1 MAGLIKPLNSVYD
14 QFRRLPGVGNKSALR
29 LAYHI
34 IDMPE
39 EEVRRLAET
48 LLQAKREIR
57 FCKECFNLTDS
68 DVCEI
73 CADTERDHSMICVVE
88 QPQDAMAMERSHGYT
103 GVYHVLH
110 GCLSPLD
117 GIGPE
122 NLRIKELLF
131 RLEKEDVKEVILATN
146 SNVEG
151 EATASYLAQL
161 LRHQPVMV
169 SRIARGLPMGG
180 DLEYAD
186 EVTLAK
192 ALENRTPIQRIREIQ
207 FVLGNDSFMSMNCRT
222 C

>member
-1 MAGLIKPLNSVYD
+1 MAGLIKPLNSVSD

-34 IDMPE
+34 IHMPE

-68 DVCEI
+68 DVCGI

-131 RLEKEDVKEVILATN
+131 RLAKEDVKEVILATN

-192 ALENRTPIQRIREIQ
+192 ALENRTPIKE
-207 FVLGNDSFMSMNCRT
+207 
-222 C
+222 

>member
-73 CADTERDHSMICVVE
+73 CADTGRDHSMICVVE

-192 ALENRTPIQRIREIQ
+192 ALENRTPIKK
-207 FVLGNDSFMSMNCRT
+207 
-222 C
+222 

>member
-39 EEVRRLAET
+39 EELRRLAET

-192 ALENRTPIQRIREIQ
+192 ALENRTPIKE
-207 FVLGNDSFMSMNCRT
+207 
-222 C
+222 

>member
-1 MAGLIKPLNSVYD
+1 MAGLIKPLNNIYE

-39 EEVRRLAET
+39 ADVRRLAET
-48 LLQAKREIR
+48 LLQAKRDIR
-57 FCKECFNLTDS
+57 LCKECFNLTDS
-68 DVCEI
+68 EVCSI
-73 CADTERDHSMICVVE
+73 CEDEKRDHSTICVVE
-88 QPQDAMAMERSHGYT
+88 QPQDAVAMERSHGYT
-103 GVYHVLH
+103 GMYHVLH

-122 NLRIKELLF
+122 ELRIKELLF
-131 RLEKEDVKEVILATN
+131 RLGKGDVKEVILATN

-151 EATASYLAQL
+151 EATAAYLAQL
-161 LRHQPVMV
+161 LRNQPVIV

-192 ALENRTPIQRIREIQ
+192 ALENRIRI
-207 FVLGNDSFMSMNCRT
+207 T
-222 C
+222 K

>member
-68 DVCEI
+68 DVCGI

-151 EATASYLAQL
+151 EATASYLARL
-161 LRHQPVMV
+161 LRPQSVIV

-192 ALENRTPIQRIREIQ
+192 ALENRTPIKE
-207 FVLGNDSFMSMNCRT
+207 
-222 C
+222 

>member
-1 MAGLIKPLNSVYD
+1 MAGLIKPLNNLYE

-39 EEVRRLAET
+39 ADVQRLAET
-48 LLQAKREIR
+48 LLQAKRDIR
-57 FCKECFNLTDS
+57 FCKECFNLTDNE
-68 DVCEI
+68 VCSI
-73 CADTERDHSMICVVE
+73 CEDEKRDHSTICVVE
-88 QPQDAMAMERSHGYT
+88 QPQDAVAMERSHGYT

-122 NLRIKELLF
+122 ELRIKELLF
-131 RLEKEDVKEVILATN
+131 RLGKDDVKEVILATN

-151 EATASYLAQL
+151 EATAAYLAQL
-161 LRHQPVMV
+161 LRNHPVIV

-192 ALENRTPIQRIREIQ
+192 ALENRIRI
-207 FVLGNDSFMSMNCRT
+207 T
-222 C
+222 K

>member
-1 MAGLIKPLNSVYD
+1 MAGLIKPLNNLYE

-39 EEVRRLAET
+39 ADVQRLAET
-48 LLQAKREIR
+48 LLQAKRDIR

-68 DVCEI
+68 EVCSI
-73 CADTERDHSMICVVE
+73 CEDEKRDHSTICVVE
-88 QPQDAMAMERSHGYT
+88 QPQDAVAMERSHGYT

-122 NLRIKELLF
+122 ELRIKELLF
-131 RLEKEDVKEVILATN
+131 RIGKDDVKEVILATN

-151 EATASYLAQL
+151 EATAAYLAQL
-161 LRHQPVMV
+161 LRNQPVIV

-192 ALENRTPIQRIREIQ
+192 ALENRIRI
-207 FVLGNDSFMSMNCRT
+207 T
-222 C
+222 K

>member
-1 MAGLIKPLNSVYD
+1 
-14 QFRRLPGVGNKSALR
+14 
-29 LAYHI
+29 
-34 IDMPE
+34 
-39 EEVRRLAET
+39 
-48 LLQAKREIR
+48 
-57 FCKECFNLTDS
+57 
-68 DVCEI
+68 
-73 CADTERDHSMICVVE
+73 
-88 QPQDAMAMERSHGYT
+88 MERSHGYT

-131 RLEKEDVKEVILATN
+131 RLEQEDVKEVILATN

-192 ALENRTPIQRIREIQ
+192 ALENRTPINE
-207 FVLGNDSFMSMNCRT
+207 
-222 C
+222 

>member
-1 MAGLIKPLNSVYD
+1 MAGLIKPLNNVYE
-14 QFRRLPGVGNKSALR
+14 QFRRLPGIGNKSALR

-39 EEVRRLAET
+39 ADVRRLAET
-48 LLQAKREIR
+48 LLQAKRDIR
-57 FCKECFNLTDS
+57 LCKECFNLTDS
-68 DVCEI
+68 EVCSI
-73 CADTERDHSMICVVE
+73 CEDEKRDHSTICVVE
-88 QPQDAMAMERSHGYT
+88 QPQDAVAMERSHGYT
-103 GVYHVLH
+103 GLYHVLH

-122 NLRIKELLF
+122 ELRIKELLF
-131 RLEKEDVKEVILATN
+131 RLGKGDVKEVILATN

-161 LRHQPVMV
+161 LRNQPVIV

-192 ALENRTPIQRIREIQ
+192 ALENRIRI
-207 FVLGNDSFMSMNCRT
+207 T
-222 C
+222 K

>member
-73 CADTERDHSMICVVE
+73 CADTGRDHSMICVVE

-161 LRHQPVMV
+161 LRYQPVMV

-192 ALENRTPIQRIREIQ
+192 ALENRTPIKE
-207 FVLGNDSFMSMNCRT
+207 
-222 C
+222 

>member
-1 MAGLIKPLNSVYD
+1 MAGLIKPLNNIYE

-39 EEVRRLAET
+39 ADVQRLAET
-48 LLQAKREIR
+48 LVQAKRDIR
-57 FCKECFNLTDS
+57 LCKECFNLTDS
-68 DVCEI
+68 DVCSI
-73 CADTERDHSMICVVE
+73 CRDEKRDHSTICVVE
-88 QPQDAMAMERSHGYT
+88 QPQDAVAMERSHGYT

-122 NLRIKELLF
+122 ELRIKELLF
-131 RLEKEDVKEVILATN
+131 RLGKDDVKEVILATN

-161 LRHQPVMV
+161 LRNQPVIV

-192 ALENRTPIQRIREIQ
+192 ALENRIRI
-207 FVLGNDSFMSMNCRT
+207 T
-222 C
+222 K

>member
-73 CADTERDHSMICVVE
+73 CADTKRDHSMICVVE
-88 QPQDAMAMERSHGYT
+88 QPQDAMAMERSHGYA

-151 EATASYLAQL
+151 EATASYLARL
-161 LRHQPVMV
+161 LRPQSVIV

-192 ALENRTPIQRIREIQ
+192 ALENRTLFKE
-207 FVLGNDSFMSMNCRT
+207 
-222 C
+222 

>member
-73 CADTERDHSMICVVE
+73 CADTGRDHSMICVVE

-103 GVYHVLH
+103 GVYNVLH

-192 ALENRTPIQRIREIQ
+192 ALENRTPIKE
-207 FVLGNDSFMSMNCRT
+207 
-222 C
+222 